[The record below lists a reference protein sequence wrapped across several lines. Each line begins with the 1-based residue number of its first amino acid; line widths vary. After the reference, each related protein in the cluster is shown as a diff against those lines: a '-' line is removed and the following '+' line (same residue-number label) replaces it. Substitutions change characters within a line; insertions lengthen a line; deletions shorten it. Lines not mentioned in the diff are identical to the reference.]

1 MHDGQLRQGDVLARR
16 YILRQPVG
24 AGGMSVVW
32 RAWDSNLERTVAVKV
47 LDGPVGTDGGQRER
61 IRREARAA
69 ARIEHPNAIGVYDY
83 GETVTP
89 HGRIAAYVV
98 MQLLDG
104 VSLADRLAE
113 GPLPWVD
120 AVAVAATVADVLH
133 AAHRRGVVHRD
144 VTPENVMLTTDG
156 VKLLDF
162 GIAADVGQRDTLT
175 FGTPPYVAPERLV
188 GAPASGSTDV
198 YALGVLLFEMLT
210 GAPPLQAGTWDELE
224 RAVALDQRPALN
236 VPGLPPA
243 VAAVCL
249 RCLATDPTERP
260 TAAEV
265 AAILESAS
273 ERGRRRWV
281 TVLAVVLAASVLA
294 GLGYVWRDGQ
304 RRDTTAPAPTVSIVV
319 SIPPAVTVQPTPTV
333 TPTPT
338 RARTPSAGATT
349 GQPSSLPPSSPA
361 TSRLSPQQAGQ
372 AVLDVVDRRSAAGE
386 IRSDVVDDIRNQ
398 VNNIMGQPVDAGP
411 RVDRLRNQLVDRR
424 RDGGI
429 TTAAAYDELDAAV
442 AAFAASLT

>member
-1 MHDGQLRQGDVLARR
+1 MQGGQLRQGDVLARR

-24 AGGMSVVW
+24 SGGMSVVW
-32 RAWDSNLERTVAVKV
+32 RAWDSTLERTVAVKV
-47 LDGPVGTDGGQRER
+47 LDGPVGTDGGQRDR

-104 VSLADRLAE
+104 VSLAGRLAE
-113 GPLPWVD
+113 GPLPWAD

-210 GAPPLQAGTWDELE
+210 GDPPVQAGSWDELE
-224 RAVALDQRPALN
+224 RAVAADHRPTLA

-243 VAAVCL
+243 VASVCL
-249 RCLATDPTERP
+249 RCLAPDPTERP

-265 AAILESAS
+265 AAILESSS

-281 TVLAVVLAASVLA
+281 TALAVVLAASVLA
-294 GLGYVWRDGQ
+294 GLGYVWRDSV
-304 RRDTTAPAPTVSIVV
+304 RRDQSAPQPTVSIMV
-319 SIPPAVTVQPTPTV
+319 SIPPAVTLPPPPAATPS
-333 TPTPT
+333 PT
-338 RARTPSAGATT
+338 RSRTSSAGATPGSPT
-349 GQPSSLPPSSPA
+349 PSPSPTPA
-361 TSRLSPQQAGQ
+361 KLTPQQAGR

-398 VNNIMGQPVDAGP
+398 VNNLMGQPPDSAQ
-411 RVDRLRNQLVDRR
+411 RIEMLRRQLLDRR
-424 RDGGI
+424 REESI
-429 TTAAAYDELDAAV
+429 TTTAAYEELDAAV
-442 AAFAASLT
+442 AVFGASLT

>member
-1 MHDGQLRQGDVLARR
+1 MHDGQLRAGDVLARR

-32 RAWDSNLERTVAVKV
+32 RAWDSTLERTVAVKV
-47 LDGPVGTDGGQRER
+47 LDGPIGTDGGQRDR

-104 VSLADRLAE
+104 TSLAGRLAE
-113 GPLPWVD
+113 GPLPLPD

-210 GAPPLQAGTWDELE
+210 GDPPVQAGTWDELE
-224 RAVALDQRPALN
+224 RAVAADHRPTLN

-243 VAAVCL
+243 VASVCL

-265 AAILESAS
+265 AAILESAA
-273 ERGRRRWV
+273 ERRRRWWV
-281 TVLAVVLAASVLA
+281 PALAVVLAATVLA
-294 GLGYVWRDGQ
+294 GLGYVWRDSA

-319 SIPPAVTVQPTPTV
+319 SIPPAVTVQPAPGATV
-333 TPTPT
+333 SPT
-338 RARTPSAGATT
+338 RGRTPSTGATP
-349 GQPSSLPPSSPA
+349 GVSSPPPSTPPA
-361 TSRLSPQQAGQ
+361 KLTPQQAGS
-372 AVLDVVDRRSAAGE
+372 AVLGVVDRRSATGE
-386 IRSDVVDDIRNQ
+386 IRSDVVSDIRNQ
-398 VNNIMGQPVDAGP
+398 VNNIMRLPPDAA
-411 RVDRLRNQLVDRR
+411 RRIDMLRRQLLDRR
-424 RDGGI
+424 SEQSI
-429 TTAAAYDELDAAV
+429 TTDAAYEELDAAV
-442 AAFAASLT
+442 VVLGASLT

>member
-32 RAWDSNLERTVAVKV
+32 RAWDSTLERTVAVKV
-47 LDGPVGTDGGQRER
+47 LDGPVGTDGGQRDR

-104 VSLADRLAE
+104 VSLAGRLAE
-113 GPLPWVD
+113 GPLPSVD

-210 GAPPLQAGTWDELE
+210 GAPPVQAGTWDELE
-224 RAVALDQRPALN
+224 RAVAADHRPTLN

-243 VAAVCL
+243 VASVCL

-265 AAILESAS
+265 AAILESSA
-273 ERGRRRWV
+273 ERGRRLWV
-281 TVLAVVLAASVLA
+281 TVLAVVLTASVLA
-294 GLGYVWRDGQ
+294 GLGYVWRDGA
-304 RRDTTAPAPTVSIVV
+304 RHDAATPAPSVSIVV
-319 SIPPAVTVQPTPTV
+319 SIPPAVTVQPPPGATPSPTRGRTPSPGASSG
-333 TPTPT
+333 TPTPSLS
-338 RARTPSAGATT
+338 PSAA
-349 GQPSSLPPSSPA
+349 
-361 TSRLSPQQAGQ
+361 RLTPQQAGQ
-372 AVLDVVDRRSAAGE
+372 AVLDVVSRRSAAGE

-398 VNNIMGQPVDAGP
+398 VNNLMAVPPDAAQ
-411 RVDRLRNQLVDRR
+411 RIEMLRRQLLDRR
-424 RDGGI
+424 REESI
-429 TTAAAYDELDAAV
+429 TTAAAYEELDAAV
-442 AAFAASLT
+442 VVFGAS